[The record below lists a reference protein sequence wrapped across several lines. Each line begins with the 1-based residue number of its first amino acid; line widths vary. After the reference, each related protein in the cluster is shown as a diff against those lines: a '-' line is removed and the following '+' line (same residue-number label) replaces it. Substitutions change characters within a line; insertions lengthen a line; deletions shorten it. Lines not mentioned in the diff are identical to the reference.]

1 LTITL
6 EENYSDE
13 VILLGNII
21 KRYNNLGENDINGA
35 YQLSKDSL
43 QVYNRF
49 STIKYDIKK
58 QLTRGQEAALKDRLK
73 EICDYLLSVSTHSRM
88 VWKYA
93 KESLFNHKEDL

>member
-1 LTITL
+1 MITL
-6 EENYSDE
+6 EENYSNE

-21 KRYNNLGENDINGA
+21 ERYDNLAETDITGA
-35 YQLSKDSL
+35 YKLSKDSL

-49 STIKYDIKK
+49 STIKYDVKK

-93 KESLFNHKEDL
+93 TEARFNHNEGM

>member
-1 LTITL
+1 MITL
-6 EENYSDE
+6 EENYSNE
-13 VILLGNII
+13 VIQLGNII
-21 KRYNNLGENDINGA
+21 EKYDNLIETDITGA
-35 YQLSKDSL
+35 YQLSKEAL

-88 VWKYA
+88 VWKYGIEA
-93 KESLFNHKEDL
+93 RNNHNEGM

>member
-1 LTITL
+1 MIKI
-6 EENYSDE
+6 EERYPDE
-13 VILLGNII
+13 IILLGNTI
-21 KRYNNLGENDINGA
+21 KRYENLVETDITGA
-35 YQLSKDSL
+35 YTLSKDAL

-58 QLTRGQEAALKDRLK
+58 ELSRGQEAALKDRLK

-93 KESLFNHKEDL
+93 VEARFNHNEGM